1 MKPKNTTFL
10 VLLSSLLLGSNSLAS
25 TPSIDRR
32 PEGIAP
38 AEVEYPVVTAPDPK
52 RFPPNPLGELLAD
65 PLVNDPKLLIEPRRS
80 LNDLEKEKLRSAL
93 DALHVEGQ
101 SLFAQKKSDEA
112 FLIWF
117 RELRLRRLLGFRE
130 EIFALAKTGE
140 VAWQNNRTR
149 DLRDITERLQMIQ
162 IKIQPQSNPATPSSL
177 FDEASFYELNEYL
190 AIAYQVLR
198 SPQLALSLYE
208 PRLQTLRSNA
218 LPNTLPDNPIE
229 LFKTLNSI
237 GLIHLDWFRYT
248 KAQRTYQD
256 LRELSRLAQD
266 PASEALYLIQ
276 LTYIAEQNRQPKDA
290 IGPLQDLITLYAAQP
305 EVQPALILRLAEN
318 YDKAQDLINAEKNYQ
333 TTFTLSQTLSQNSY
347 GSSAL
352 FALGDLYRRTDRF
365 PAAEQV
371 YDFLV
376 DSEQAVYNL
385 HNAMKASDSLGQ
397 MRDRQQN
404 YPGAIAAYEQATAL
418 AQRLAL
424 SQDLIQPLQ
433 KRLEIAKTKLNPIS
447 PIPPI
452 IPIPTSPPSSTP
464 IEIPANP

>member
-10 VLLSSLLLGSNSLAS
+10 VLLFSLLLGSNSLAT
-25 TPSIDRR
+25 TPPIDRK
-32 PEGIAP
+32 PEAIAP
-38 AEVEYPVVTAPDPK
+38 PEVEYPAVTAPDPQ

-65 PLVNDPKLLIEPRRS
+65 PLVSDPQLLIEPRRS

-93 DALHVEGQ
+93 DALHAKGQ
-101 SLFAQKKSDEA
+101 VLFAQKKSDEA

-149 DLRDITERLQMIQ
+149 DLRDITERLQIIQ
-162 IKIQPQSNPATPSSL
+162 TKIQPQSNPATPSPL
-177 FDEASFYELNEYL
+177 FDEASFPELNEYL

-198 SPQLALSLYE
+198 APQLALSIYE
-208 PRLQTLRSNA
+208 PRLQALRSNS
-218 LPNTLPDNPIE
+218 LPNTLPNNPLE

-256 LRELSRLAQD
+256 LRELSRLAQN

-276 LTYIAEQNRQPKDA
+276 LTYIAEQNHQPKDA

-305 EVQPALILRLAEN
+305 QVQPALTLRLAEN
-318 YDKAQDLINAEKNYQ
+318 YDKAQDPDNAEKNYQ

-385 HNAMKASDSLGQ
+385 HNAMKASDFLGQ

-418 AQRLAL
+418 AQRLAI
-424 SQDLIQPLQ
+424 SQDLIQPLR
-433 KRLEIAKTKLNPIS
+433 KRLEIARNKSNPTPQIV
-447 PIPPI
+447 
-452 IPIPTSPPSSTP
+452 PIPTSPIPSSSTP
-464 IEIPANP
+464 IDTPTKP

>member
-10 VLLSSLLLGSNSLAS
+10 VLLSSLLLGSNSLAT
-25 TPSIDRR
+25 TPSIDRK
-32 PEGIAP
+32 PEVIAP
-38 AEVEYPVVTAPDPK
+38 AEVEYPPVTAPDPQ
-52 RFPPNPLGELLAD
+52 RFPPNPLGKLLAD
-65 PLVNDPKLLIEPRRS
+65 PLISDPKLLIEPRRS

-93 DALHVEGQ
+93 DALHLEGQ
-101 SLFAQKKSDEA
+101 VLFSQKKSDEA

-162 IKIQPQSNPATPSSL
+162 TKVQPQSNPATPNPL
-177 FDEASFYELNEYL
+177 FDEASFPELNEYL

-198 SPQLALSLYE
+198 APQLALSIYE
-208 PRLQTLRSNA
+208 PRLKTLRSNA
-218 LPNTLPDNPIE
+218 VSDNPIE

-276 LTYIAEQNRQPKDA
+276 LTYIAEQSHQPKDA

-305 EVQPALILRLAEN
+305 EVQPALTLRLAEN
-318 YDKAQDLINAEKNYQ
+318 YDNAQDPNNAEKNYQ

-352 FALGDLYRRTDRF
+352 FALGELYRRTNRF

-385 HNAMKASDSLGQ
+385 HNAMKASDFLGQ

-418 AQRLAL
+418 AQRLAI
-424 SQDLIQPLQ
+424 SQDLIQPLE
-433 KRLEIAKTKLNPIS
+433 KRLEIAREKSNLTPQIV
-447 PIPPI
+447 
-452 IPIPTSPPSSTP
+452 PIPTSPIPSSSMPIGTP
-464 IEIPANP
+464 AKP

>member
-1 MKPKNTTFL
+1 MKPKHTTFL
-10 VLLSSLLLGSNSLAS
+10 LLLSSLLLGSNSLAT
-25 TPSIDRR
+25 TPMVTR
-32 PEGIAP
+32 
-38 AEVEYPVVTAPDPK
+38 EVEYPAVTAIDPQ
-52 RFPPNPLGELLAD
+52 RFPPNPLEQVLPD
-65 PLVNDPKLLIEPRRS
+65 PLISDPQLFIEPRRS

-93 DALHVEGQ
+93 DTLHVEGKAQ
-101 SLFAQKKSDEA
+101 FAQKKSDEA

-117 RELRLRRLLGFRE
+117 RELRLRRVLGFRE
-130 EIFALAKTGE
+130 EIFALAKIGE
-140 VAWQNNRTR
+140 IAWQNNRTS
-149 DLRDITERLQMIQ
+149 DLRDITERLQAIQ
-162 IKIQPQSNPATPSSL
+162 IKIQPQSNPATPSPI
-177 FDEASFYELNEYL
+177 FDEASFPELNEYL

-198 SPQLALSLYE
+198 APQLALSIYE
-208 PRLQTLRSNA
+208 PRLQSLRSNA
-218 LPNTLPDNPIE
+218 LPNSLPNALTSNPIE

-256 LRELSRLAQD
+256 LRELSRLAQN

-276 LTYIAEQNRQPKDA
+276 LTYIAEQNHQPKDA
-290 IGPLQDLITLYAAQP
+290 IGPLQDLIILYAARP
-305 EVQPALILRLAEN
+305 EVQPALTLRLAEN
-318 YDKAQDLINAEKNYQ
+318 YDKAQDFSNAEKNYQ

-352 FALGDLYRRTDRF
+352 FALGDLYRRTERF

-404 YPGAIAAYEQATAL
+404 YPGAIAAYEQATAI
-418 AQRLAL
+418 AQRLAI
-424 SQDLIQPLQ
+424 SPDLIQPLR
-433 KRLEIAKTKLNPIS
+433 KRLKIS
-447 PIPPI
+447 REKSNLAPQIVPRK
-452 IPIPTSPPSSTP
+452 
-464 IEIPANP
+464 

>member
-10 VLLSSLLLGSNSLAS
+10 VLLSSLLLGSNSLAT
-25 TPSIDRR
+25 TPVIDRSR
-32 PEGIAP
+32 PESIAP
-38 AEVEYPVVTAPDPK
+38 AEVEYPAVTAPDPK

-65 PLVNDPKLLIEPRRS
+65 PLISDPKLLIEPRRS

-93 DALHVEGQ
+93 DVLHLEGQ
-101 SLFAQKKSDEA
+101 LLFAQKKSDEA

-162 IKIQPQSNPATPSSL
+162 AKIQPQSNPATPSPL
-177 FDEASFYELNEYL
+177 FDEASFPELNEYL

-198 SPQLALSLYE
+198 APQLALSLYE
-208 PRLQTLRSNA
+208 PRLKTLRSNA
-218 LPNTLPDNPIE
+218 LPNNPIE

-276 LTYIAEQNRQPKDA
+276 LTYIAEQNHQPKDA

-305 EVQPALILRLAEN
+305 EVQPALTLRLAEN
-318 YDKAQDLINAEKNYQ
+318 YDKAHDLGNAEQNYQ

-376 DSEQAVYNL
+376 DSEQSVYNL
-385 HNAMKASDSLGQ
+385 HNAMKASDFLGQ

-418 AQRLAL
+418 AQRLAI
-424 SQDLIQPLQ
+424 SPDLLQPLG
-433 KRLEIAKTKLNPIS
+433 KRLELARKKLNPTLQIV
-447 PIPPI
+447 PM
-452 IPIPTSPPSSTP
+452 PTSPVPSSSTP
-464 IEIPANP
+464 IETPIKP